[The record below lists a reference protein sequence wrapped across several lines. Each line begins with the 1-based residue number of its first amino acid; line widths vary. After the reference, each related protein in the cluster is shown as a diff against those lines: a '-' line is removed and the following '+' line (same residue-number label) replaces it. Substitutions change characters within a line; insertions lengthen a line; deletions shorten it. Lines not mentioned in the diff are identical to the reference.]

1 MKHVYTSEEAFN
13 AIRAQYNISYDDEIC
28 IEDESDESTF
38 EIEFDIPNWFEDK
51 FKILYQKVTS
61 AFKR

>member
-13 AIRAQYNISYDDEIC
+13 AIRAQYNIPYDDEIC
-28 IEDESDESTF
+28 IENESDESTF
-38 EIEFDIPNWFEDK
+38 EFEFDISNWIEDK
-51 FKILYQKVTS
+51 FKILYQKVMS